1 MSLADDHHSITI
13 VDAENT
19 SRDNSNS
26 NGNGNGNGNSNDPE
40 DPPGARLE
48 EAATS
53 SAIADDDHESYPNAT
68 IQFRRPINDTGDT
81 ALNSEDVYGN
91 DNDNDSALIDH
102 LDEDLD
108 LLLDFLIH
116 TEDYVRY
123 PQSKLTIL
131 LRARVVTDED
141 REELQYFRAIVE

>member
-53 SAIADDDHESYPNAT
+53 SAIADDDHKSYPNAT
-68 IQFRRPINDTGDT
+68 IQFRRPINDTGDNT
-81 ALNSEDVYGN
+81 LNGEDDY
-91 DNDNDSALIDH
+91 DNDN

-108 LLLDFLIH
+108 LLRDFLIH

-123 PQSKLTIL
+123 PRSRLTIL

-141 REELQYFRAIVE
+141 REELQHL